1 MLLPLQ
7 WFYFILPLTHGLQAM
22 QLLIHGIW
30 NTQVTFLML
39 QEVLCMVCYAVA
51 TYVMFRILERIA
63 MRNATIDLY

>member
-7 WFYFILPLTHGLQAM
+7 WFSFILPLTHGLQEM
-22 QLLIHGIW
+22 QLLIHGTW

-39 QEVLCMVCYAVA
+39 QEVLCMVFYAVA
-51 TYVMFRILERIA
+51 AFVMFRILERVA